1 MATEE
6 KKMDE
11 TSAAENTVEVVKAE
25 AEVVDENNIVHLSKP
40 LRGKDELI
48 FDFAKIKGS
57 TLLKCEKKAKEVD
70 NSIVVPQL
78 SMAFQAHVAAA
89 AAGVK
94 YDEII
99 NLPGLDF
106 MAVTLKVSRFLSGA
120 ER

>member
-1 MATEE
+1 MATDE

-11 TSAAENTVEVVKAE
+11 TSAENAVEVVA
-25 AEVVDENNIVHLSKP
+25 AAVEVVDESNIVQISKP

>member
-1 MATEE
+1 MATEDE

-11 TSAAENTVEVVKAE
+11 TSTENAVEVVAAE
-25 AEVVDENNIVHLSKP
+25 AEVVDESNIVQLSKP

-70 NSIVVPQL
+70 NPIVVPQL

>member
-6 KKMDE
+6 KKME
-11 TSAAENTVEVVKAE
+11 ELAAENVVEVVE
-25 AEVVDENNIVHLSKP
+25 AEVEVIDENNIVHLSKP
-40 LRGKDELI
+40 LRGKEELI

-57 TLLKCEKKAKEVD
+57 TLLRCEKRAKETD

>member
-11 TSAAENTVEVVKAE
+11 TSTVESAVEVVA
-25 AEVVDENNIVHLSKP
+25 ADVEVLDESSIVHLSKP
-40 LRGKDELI
+40 LRGKDELF

-89 AAGVK
+89 AVGVK